1 MEQYIVGGGGWK
13 LPRKLEKGVEE
24 KGKEV
29 WSAWAELLEDRRDHR
44 TATRDAGKRG
54 VVSMG

>member
-44 TATRDAGKRG
+44 TATRDAGKRD
-54 VVSMG
+54 V